1 MDSFNE
7 LIRRFPDSDYAR
19 DARLKIDLA
28 NDHLAG
34 KEMEIGRYYQR
45 RKQWLA
51 AVNRFRNV
59 VENYQTTTHVPE
71 ALHRLVESYLALGVP
86 EEARSAG
93 AVLGYNYPDNDW
105 YQRSYALLA
114 ERQLTPERSS
124 GSWLSR
130 LF

>member
-1 MDSFNE
+1 
-7 LIRRFPDSDYAR
+7 
-19 DARLKIDLA
+19 
-28 NDHLAG
+28 
-34 KEMEIGRYYQR
+34 
-45 RKQWLA
+45 
-51 AVNRFRNV
+51 
-59 VENYQTTTHVPE
+59 
-71 ALHRLVESYLALGVP
+71 LHRLVESYLALGVP

-93 AVLGYNYPDNDW
+93 AVLGYNYPDNEW